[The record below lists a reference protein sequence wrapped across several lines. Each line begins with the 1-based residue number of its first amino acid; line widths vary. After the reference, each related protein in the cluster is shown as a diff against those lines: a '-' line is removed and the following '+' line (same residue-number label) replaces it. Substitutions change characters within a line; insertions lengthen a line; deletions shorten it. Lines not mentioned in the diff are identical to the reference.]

1 MEKRKVEFEFSPAR
15 WLGSVATI
23 AAVVTAGYAM
33 ASWIDDAQEAHA
45 MAIEAPPP
53 LYYDALEEEQDETDE
68 TLDLLKKNQLLL
80 QQQEIIRQEIWGE
93 NYKQRIGEVLN
104 QNETGSE

>member
-33 ASWIDDAQEAHA
+33 ASWIDDAEEAHNKA
-45 MAIEAPPP
+45 HIAPAPP
-53 LYYDALEEEQDETDE
+53 YYIQLEKEQDDTDE
-68 TLDLLKKNQLLL
+68 TLEVLKKNQVLL

-93 NYKQRIGEVLN
+93 NYKQRINDVLN
-104 QNETGSE
+104 ENETGSE